1 LLWDFRICQTMRAS
15 PAKPGGLPFGLVLT
29 TGGIALLDRM
39 QLEIK
44 STKAS
49 EEIAEPATKP
59 GSDIQ

>member
-1 LLWDFRICQTMRAS
+1 M
-15 PAKPGGLPFGLVLT
+15 LT

-49 EEIAEPATKP
+49 EEIAEPTTEP
-59 GSDIQ
+59 GSDMQ